1 MTDEPRQMAGRPRQ
15 RNWDGVAAIIA
26 ACVGLLALLV
36 SGYTAYIQRQ
46 QVRAQVW
53 PYLQFEYSNVLAHLE
68 WRNQGMGPAIV
79 RSVQAFVDNK
89 PQRNW
94 HELRESLGLDLHFQS
109 SSMNSMVLTP
119 GQSLEWM
126 KFQNTEDFA
135 RFYEVEKRMKFR
147 YRVCY
152 CSTLDECWLLDSD
165 MPKRQSVDSCPTL
178 SAADEFND

>member
-1 MTDEPRQMAGRPRQ
+1 MTDESQQMAARPR
-15 RNWDGVAAIIA
+15 RRDWDGVAAVIA
-26 ACVGLLALLV
+26 ACVGLLALCV

-79 RSVQAFVDNK
+79 HSVQAFIGDK
-89 PQRNW
+89 PLHNW
-94 HELRESLGLDLHFQS
+94 RELRESLGLDVHFQS
-109 SSMNSMVLTP
+109 SSMNGMVLTP

-126 KFQNTEDFA
+126 KFKDPEDFA
-135 RFYEVEKRMKFR
+135 RFYEAEKRMKFR
-147 YRVCY
+147 YKVCY

-165 MPKRQSVDSCPTL
+165 TPKRQPVDNCPAL